1 MSSDNGMTKD
11 KESYYVNYEIAS
23 IFRDDMLLICV
34 KRQHT
39 CPGSP
44 RKFLT
49 KYSRGEKEAG
59 GRTERSGRKNKKEK
73 KTFAIFTK
81 KGGEKKKLVEE
92 LKEAEEKIRKRKRHL
107 QYLLRKENAFL
118 TFQLL
123 LNF

>member
-49 KYSRGEKEAG
+49 KYSSGEKEAG

-81 KGGEKKKLVEE
+81 KGECFFDFLAFAKFLSSIWLVITPE
-92 LKEAEEKIRKRKRHL
+92 LLHEML
-107 QYLLRKENAFL
+107 
-118 TFQLL
+118 
-123 LNF
+123 